1 MNMYKQQIIDLYQK
15 EYKDE
20 LTSLKNQNDIE
31 IYKLLSTTN
40 VQKYTSG
47 SIVRNGKKLNF
58 KKTRVVDNGKD
69 IEDVKK
75 SEVYLSR
82 VSRQNDLRNQLDNIT
97 RNTFVDRFESDF
109 QKYNKMY
116 INDITSRLI
125 ETKKWLTNKQHSL
138 NYSITN
144 ELGKSIISKN
154 QKDYDNLFNKVEN
167 LKEQLSNISNDDIH
181 KFMYKIVDDVYNV
194 RVLEKKK
201 GEKLTEKGLHELIT
215 KSRHFISD
223 KRQANIDNVYKKD
236 RQDRKSE
243 KYMKKS
249 HDRSYK
255 YFCKQLGYFPKY
267 LSKKLKNMPSNIGY
281 KFNGID
287 FYGLKPS
294 DGSNKITLLEKKGKN
309 LFIHEYEG
317 DNYTLKQQI
326 RKTNKRGRKYNNNKI
341 LKKEKRKRKI
351 HALNSFSTI
360 KAGSYKEK
368 KLDDI
373 SFNTPTK
380 VVQNAWSN
388 RDLSNIKR
396 QEEFTLSEEVLIQQ
410 QVSEQTETERRALL
424 IEKEQEKEG
433 NRLVAYF
440 GPEDDYFSDDEY

>member
-1 MNMYKQQIIDLYQK
+1 MYKQQIIDLYQK

-20 LTSLKNQNDIE
+20 LTSLKNQNQIE
-31 IYKLLSTTN
+31 IDKLLSTTN
-40 VQKYTSG
+40 VQTYTSG
-47 SIVRNGKKLNF
+47 SIVKNGKRINF
-58 KKTRVVDNGKD
+58 KKTRVIDNGKD
-69 IEDVKK
+69 IGDVKK

-82 VSRQNDLRNQLDNIT
+82 VSRQNDLQNQLDNIAT
-97 RNTFVDRFESDF
+97 NSFEDRFESDF

-116 INDITSRLI
+116 VDDITSRLI
-125 ETKKWLTNKQHSL
+125 ETEKWLKNKQNSL
-138 NYSITN
+138 NYSITH
-144 ELGKSIISKN
+144 ELSKSIISKN

-181 KFMYKIVDDVYNV
+181 KFMYKILNDAYNV
-194 RVLEKKK
+194 RVSEKKK
-201 GEKLTEKGLHELIT
+201 GEKLTEKGLHQLIT

-223 KRQANIDNVYKKD
+223 KRKANIDNVYKKD

-243 KYMKKS
+243 KYLKKS
-249 HDRSYK
+249 QDRSYR
-255 YFCKQLGYFPKY
+255 YFCKQLGYFPHY
-267 LSKKLKNMPSNIGY
+267 LKKKLKNMPCNTGY

-294 DGSNKITLLEKKGKN
+294 DGSNKTTLLEKKGKN

-317 DNYTLKQQI
+317 ENYTLKQTI
-326 RKTNKRGRKYNNNKI
+326 RKTNKRGKKYNYNKI
-341 LKKEKRKRKI
+341 IKKEKRKSKI
-351 HALNSFSTI
+351 PVLNSFSKI

-373 SFNTPTK
+373 SFNAPTN
-380 VVQNAWSN
+380 VVENVWSN

-396 QEEFTLSEEVLIQQ
+396 QEEFTISEEVLRHKQVLDQKEKERLVLLVEKQQ
-410 QVSEQTETERRALL
+410 
-424 IEKEQEKEG
+424 EKEQ

-440 GPEDDYFSDDEY
+440 GPEDDYFSDEE